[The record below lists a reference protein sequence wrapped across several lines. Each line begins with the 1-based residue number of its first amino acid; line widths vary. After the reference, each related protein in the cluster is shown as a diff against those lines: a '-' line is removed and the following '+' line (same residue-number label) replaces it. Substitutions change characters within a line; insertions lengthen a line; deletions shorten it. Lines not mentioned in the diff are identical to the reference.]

1 MSKTTVIQPKH
12 LQMGDH
18 VVINNQELTVKFV
31 DAPDRL
37 GTCDLYGVDQQGRDQ
52 HAIVTGL
59 VTIVV

>member
-1 MSKTTVIQPKH
+1 LSRTTVIQPTH

-37 GTCDLYGVDQQGRDQ
+37 GTCDLYGVDQQGREQ
-52 HAIVTGL
+52 HVFVTGL

>member
-1 MSKTTVIQPKH
+1 MH

>member
-1 MSKTTVIQPKH
+1 MSRTTVIQPMH

-31 DAPDRL
+31 DTPDRL

>member
-1 MSKTTVIQPKH
+1 MH

-31 DAPDRL
+31 DTPDRL

>member
-1 MSKTTVIQPKH
+1 MSRTTVIQPMH

-52 HAIVTGL
+52 HVFVTGL

>member
-1 MSKTTVIQPKH
+1 MSRTTVIQPTH

-37 GTCDLYGVDQQGRDQ
+37 GTCDLYGVDQQGREQ
-52 HAIVTGL
+52 HVFVTGL

>member
-1 MSKTTVIQPKH
+1 LSRTTVIQPMH